1 MADITINELTK
12 GTPTGNSILPYSTG
26 SNTLGVPVSA
36 ILQNAGNIGI
46 GTAAPEVKL
55 HVVGD
60 ICTPGR
66 MGIGTL
72 SPARQLTVDSV
83 TNPEI
88 GLYTAGTERVK
99 LSTGGS
105 AVSQLV
111 IDTAGQ
117 PRVIINSTGM
127 GIGIGTTAPAERL
140 TVMGNMSASGDV
152 KASNTPKA
160 WVNFDGTGAIGTN
173 QTIRSSYNVASVY
186 KGNTGSYRITF
197 TSAQTDNNY
206 CVTGASAPAY
216 SAYWTNLALHTAA
229 PTNGGTES
237 APTNAYFDVCVV
249 MQTAGK
255 VDSKYVSVVV
265 L

>member
-1 MADITINELTK
+1 MFLNMGNKYINVF
-12 GTPTGNSILPYSTG
+12 GNSNEFNTGTGLVLRNSYSGHGFTSIYFG
-26 SNTLGVPVSA
+26 NDASF
-36 ILQNAGNIGI
+36 NAGAVWQGSSNYTYYAG
-46 GTAAPEVKL
+46 PSS
-55 HVVGD
+55 
-60 ICTPGR
+60 
-66 MGIGTL
+66 MNIGTL
-72 SPARQLTVDSV
+72 
-83 TNPEI
+83 
-88 GLYTAGTERVK
+88 
-99 LSTGGS
+99 
-105 AVSQLV
+105 
-111 IDTAGQ
+111 
-117 PRVIINSTGM
+117 INSPLGLVAGNSVRMLITSG
-127 GIGIGTTAPAERL
+127 GNVGVGTNTPQAKL
-140 TVMGNMSASGDV
+140 DVVGDV
-152 KASNTPKA
+152 KATNTPKA

-216 SAYWTNLALHTAA
+216 SAYWTSLALHTAA

-249 MQTAGK
+249 MQTTGK

>member
-1 MADITINELTK
+1 MADVTISSLPL
-12 GTPTGNSILPYSTG
+12 GAPAGNNILPYSTG
-26 SNTLGVPVSA
+26 SNTLAVPVSA
-36 ILQNAGNIGI
+36 LFQGIGSNIGI
-46 GTAAPEVKL
+46 GTPIPSAIL
-55 HVVGD
+55 HIKDTSPHLRIDSSTSSWAYTSFNTLNNYSRIGNE
-60 ICTPGR
+60 
-66 MGIGTL
+66 GI
-72 SPARQLTVDSV
+72 
-83 TNPEI
+83 
-88 GLYTAGTERVK
+88 
-99 LSTGGS
+99 TGGELMGGALPYS
-105 AVSQLV
+105 AIFGSMNGTTH
-111 IDTAGQ
+111 IGAGGS
-117 PRVIINSTGM
+117 VLLTCTNTSKV
-127 GIGIGTTAPAERL
+127 GIGTTTPAAKLE
-140 TVMGNMSASGDV
+140 VVGDV
-152 KASNTPKA
+152 KATNTPKA